1 MKYFYIAVQVIEN
14 GKMYA
19 YYIRENSSRNLW
31 HDLSRIPG
39 ICSANIMPTKKAAAA
54 TVEAW
59 NAGFKESGIYMFD
72 DGPLF

>member
-1 MKYFYIAVQVIEN
+1 MKYTYIAIQVEEN

-19 YYIRENSSRNLW
+19 YYIKVHSNTNLW
-31 HDLSRIPG
+31 YDLSRING
-39 ICSANIMPTKKAAAA
+39 ICAANVMPTKKAAAA

-72 DGPLF
+72 DVPF